1 MMLLRVYGCTSR
13 LYASPE
19 PVPRL
24 VPCWLCRSGCGTHQN
39 TYFPASCTR
48 KYTRV
53 PTPVPC
59 CSAMPYRTYTPLTPP
74 TPPRSPPGACVV
86 AYAACDKKIQNQDFS
101 FDPPRTPL
109 SYTPLSF
116 AAGGREGSNPK
127 CNVCQN
133 YSPGEHAVWQA
144 VEESVKEGR
153 SACPDE
159 LWKLHTRA
167 QRVRARGRSNC
178 IRPTPTKV

>member
-1 MMLLRVYGCTSR
+1 M
-13 LYASPE
+13 
-19 PVPRL
+19 
-24 VPCWLCRSGCGTHQN
+24 HQN
-39 TYFPASCTR
+39 TYISASCTR
-48 KYTRV
+48 KCTRV
-53 PTPVPC
+53 PTPVSY
-59 CSAMPYRTYTPLTPP
+59 CSAMRYPTLTLLPP
-74 TPPRSPPGACVV
+74 PPPPRSPPGACAV

-133 YSPGEHAVWQA
+133 YSPGEHAVWQT
-144 VEESVKEGR
+144 VGESVKEGS

-159 LWKLHTRA
+159 LWKLYTRE
-167 QRVRARGRSNC
+167 QRVRARGRSNG
-178 IRPTPTKV
+178 IRSTPTII

>member
-1 MMLLRVYGCTSR
+1 MLRRRRCSYGSWLITNHGSY
-13 LYASPE
+13 LGYAYSHAGADFHW
-19 PVPRL
+19 
-24 VPCWLCRSGCGTHQN
+24 CAKLCLDKRTGSGGCE
-39 TYFPASCTR
+39 R
-48 KYTRV
+48 
-53 PTPVPC
+53 
-59 CSAMPYRTYTPLTPP
+59 
-74 TPPRSPPGACVV
+74 
-86 AYAACDKKIQNQDFS
+86 KIQNQDFS
-101 FDPPRTPL
+101 FDPRRTPL

-144 VEESVKEGR
+144 VGESVKEGS

-159 LWKLHTRA
+159 LWKLYTRA

-178 IRPTPTKV
+178 IRSTPTII

>member
-1 MMLLRVYGCTSR
+1 MR
-13 LYASPE
+13 
-19 PVPRL
+19 
-24 VPCWLCRSGCGTHQN
+24 QN
-39 TYFPASCTR
+39 TYFPASYTR

-74 TPPRSPPGACVV
+74 TPPRSPPGACAV
-86 AYAACDKKIQNQDFS
+86 AYAACDKKLQNQDFN

-116 AAGGREGSNPK
+116 AVGRAGRGSNLK

-133 YSPGEHAVWQA
+133 YSPGDQALWQA
-144 VEESVKEGR
+144 VGGSVEGGD
-153 SACPDE
+153 STCAD
-159 LWKLHTRA
+159 A
-167 QRVRARGRSNC
+167 IFVRGRDVRGKKC
-178 IRPTPTKV
+178 HTLVMCG

>member
-1 MMLLRVYGCTSR
+1 MRWTNNFS
-13 LYASPE
+13 
-19 PVPRL
+19 
-24 VPCWLCRSGCGTHQN
+24 
-39 TYFPASCTR
+39 ASCTR

-59 CSAMPYRTYTPLTPP
+59 CSAMPYRTLTLLPPP
-74 TPPRSPPGACVV
+74 TSSRSPPGACVV

-116 AAGGREGSNPK
+116 AAGGQEGSNPK

-144 VEESVKEGR
+144 VGESVKEGS

-159 LWKLHTRA
+159 LWKLYTRA

-178 IRPTPTKV
+178 IRSTPTII

>member
-1 MMLLRVYGCTSR
+1 MDVRVDCVPPQ
-13 LYASPE
+13 SP
-19 PVPRL
+19 PPRL

-59 CSAMPYRTYTPLTPP
+59 CSAMPYHTYTPLTPP

-116 AAGGREGSNPK
+116 AAGGREANAM
-127 CNVCQN
+127 C
-133 YSPGEHAVWQA
+133 
-144 VEESVKEGR
+144 VKTTHPANMPFGR
-153 SACPDE
+153 QSE
-159 LWKLHTRA
+159 
-167 QRVRARGRSNC
+167 RVRRKVVVLVRTSCGSCILGHNGCGRGAAATAFVR
-178 IRPTPTKV
+178 RPP